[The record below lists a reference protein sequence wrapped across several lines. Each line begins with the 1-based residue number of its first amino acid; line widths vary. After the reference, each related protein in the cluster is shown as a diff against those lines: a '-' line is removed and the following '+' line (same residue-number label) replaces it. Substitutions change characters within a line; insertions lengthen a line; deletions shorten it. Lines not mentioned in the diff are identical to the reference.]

1 MLIKKIVFVSFLRI
15 YFIILRKVLNA
26 KIMSVQ
32 LSSII
37 AGVMNWGVWDKNLN
51 SKEFA
56 HLINLF
62 VENDITTFDHADI
75 YGGYT
80 TEASFGK
87 ALLNSSINRQKI
99 QLISKCGI
107 QYVAESRPENK
118 VKHYEYSKEYII
130 WSAENSL
137 KNLKTDYLDVFLLHR
152 PSPLLQ
158 ADEVA
163 EAVSKL
169 KKDGKILS
177 FGVSNFTPF
186 QTEMLRQ
193 KTEISFNQIQFSA
206 THFEAMTDGSFD
218 YMQIHNIQP
227 MAWNPLG
234 TVFREN
240 TEQTFRL
247 RQLLAKLVEKYHVG
261 SDIILLAW
269 IMQHPATILPVAGTV
284 NSGRIQQLMKAKALV
299 LEKQDWFAI
308 WTESMGNRVP

>member
-1 MLIKKIVFVSFLRI
+1 
-15 YFIILRKVLNA
+15 
-26 KIMSVQ
+26 MSVQ
-32 LSSII
+32 LSPII

-51 SKEFA
+51 TNEFT

-62 VENDITTFDHADI
+62 IENGITTFDHADI

-87 ALLNSSINRQKI
+87 ALSESKIDRKKI

-107 QYVAESRPENK
+107 QYISVKRPENHI
-118 VKHYEYSKEYII
+118 KHYEYSKDYII

-137 KNLKTDYLDVFLLHR
+137 KNLQTDYLDVFLLHR
-152 PSPLLQ
+152 PSPLMQ
-158 ADEVA
+158 ADEIA

-169 KKDGKILS
+169 KADGKILS
-177 FGVSNFTPF
+177 FGVSNFTSS
-186 QTEMLRQ
+186 QTELLRQ
-193 KTEISFNQIQFSA
+193 KTDVSFNQVQFSA
-206 THFEAMTDGSFD
+206 THHEAMLDGSFD
-218 YMQIHNIQP
+218 YMQIHNIKP

-240 TEQTFRL
+240 TDQTFRL
-247 RQLLAKLVEKYHVG
+247 RQLLAKLVEKYRIG

-269 IMQHPATILPVAGTV
+269 IMQHPAGISPVAGTV
-284 NSGRIQQLMKAKALV
+284 NSGRIQQLMKAKSLV
-299 LEKQDWFAI
+299 LDKQDWFSI